1 MALTCL
7 PQRVSQYLRVLGPC
21 FRHRHHLAFS
31 WLLVL
36 HLLYG
41 DRANLKA
48 LARHGPQHLAYQH
61 CRRLLCAAYWCTKT
75 LLWWFADQALQALP
89 PPEDGI
95 LYLVGDSTL
104 KGKRGPKHPVAQKT
118 RLSQHHPYVFGF
130 RIVLLMA
137 QWDVY
142 RIPVDFA
149 LVRRTDDPAYQ
160 PENALFRKMLQAFRR
175 PGWCQEL
182 VVTADAAYASRAN
195 LELIHMLG
203 YWYVMALPRT
213 WKFATGKALKAL
225 VTHLPRRKYTQ
236 IRIPTVNTQRRRT
249 FWVYAK
255 RARLRH
261 LGDVTVVL
269 SKCRRNQ
276 GPKQTKILVTNLPE
290 TVTARE
296 IVGVYLRR
304 WWVELL
310 VKELK
315 GGVGLGQHQVTKHVD
330 RVERS
335 IAVAIMAYVLLLKL
349 QAQEIPSDRPWS
361 AVRLPRALAWE
372 VAQAPCERSARHRA
386 RKWLQLGNAA
396 YGHSATCHL

>member
-1 MALTCL
+1 MSLTCL
-7 PQRVSQYLRVLGPC
+7 PRRVSQCLRVLGPC
-21 FRHRHHLAFS
+21 FRHRHQVVFS

-36 HLLYG
+36 HLVYG
-41 DRANLKA
+41 ERANLKA
-48 LARHGPQHLAYQH
+48 LARHGPAPLAYQH
-61 CRRLLCAAYWCTKT
+61 YRRLLCAAYWCTKT
-75 LLWWFADQALQALP
+75 LLWWFAEQAMQALP

-104 KGKRGPKHPVAQKT
+104 KGKRGLKHPVAHKT
-118 RLSQHHPYVFGF
+118 RLSQYQPDVLGF
-130 RIVLLMA
+130 RIALLMA

-149 LVRRTDDPAYQ
+149 LIRRKGAPDYQ
-160 PENALFRKMLQAFRR
+160 PENALFRQMLQEFRR
-175 PGWCQEL
+175 PSWCREV
-182 VVTADAAYASRAN
+182 VVTAEAAYASQAN
-195 LELIHMLG
+195 LATIQALDYG
-203 YWYVMALPRT
+203 DVMALPRT
-213 WKFATGKALKAL
+213 WKFANGKALKAR
-225 VTHLPRRKYTQ
+225 VTHLPRWKYTQ

-255 RARLRH
+255 RARRRN

-269 SKCRRNQ
+269 SKCRRND

-304 WWVELL
+304 WWIELL

-315 GGVGLGQHQVTKHVD
+315 GVVGMGQHQVTKPAD

-335 IAVAIMAYVLLLKL
+335 VAVAIMADLLLLKL
-349 QAQEIPSDRPWS
+349 RAKDIPADRPWS
-361 AVRLPRALAWE
+361 AFQLQRAFAWE
-372 VAQAPCERSARHRA
+372 VIAAQCERSAHQMA
-386 RKWLQLGNAA
+386 RKWLQMRKAA
-396 YGHSATCHL
+396 